1 MKPIMILIFFALCI
15 PILYWAL
22 AQPERAFVPGW
33 RRRILWIIALAIVA
47 LVLFAATTEQPG
59 FSLLF
64 VAFPILYGVL
74 LHRQVR
80 ALFRRWI
87 GSRIGRFVLVFAL
100 LWFSELFAAL
110 DIADRDP
117 VGRHMIVYLGF
128 YVGLALVITF
138 VVPRWQYGFAALY
151 TVGGLWGITVERQF
165 AGIQML
171 VAGDLISFIA
181 FASLIFSVYGL
192 YAAGPY
198 LLLHEEWS
206 GHRPAPHWRHIVLFV
221 LLAVVPLVTW
231 GIFNLILARLG
242 FDVNVLVV

>member
-1 MKPIMILIFFALCI
+1 MILAFFALCI
-15 PILYWAL
+15 PIFYWAL
-22 AQPERAFVPGW
+22 RQPERAFVPGW
-33 RRRILWIIALAIVA
+33 RRRILWLLALAICT

-64 VAFPILYGVL
+64 VAYPILYGVL
-74 LHRQVR
+74 LRGKVR
-80 ALFRRWI
+80 SVFARWI
-87 GSRIGRFVLVFAL
+87 RSRVGRFALVFLL

-117 VGRHMIVYLGF
+117 VGRHMIAYIGF
-128 YVGLALVITF
+128 YVGLALVIAL
-138 VVPRWQYGFAALY
+138 VIPRWRYGFAALY

-171 VAGDLISFIA
+171 MAGDLVSFFA

-192 YAAGPY
+192 YAGGPY
-198 LLLHEEWS
+198 LLLYEEWS
-206 GHRPAPHWRHIVLFV
+206 GERPVPRWRHMLLFI
-221 LLAVVPLVTW
+221 LLAVVPLATW
-231 GIFNLILARLG
+231 GIANLILDGLG